1 MPSGIVEAETTINM
15 TDGIIFTMS
24 TSTRDRM
31 IAGAADLLRRKG
43 MTATSMREVV
53 RYSNTPRG
61 SIAHHFP
68 GGKRQ
73 LLEAAVEHAGRE
85 VSEPLAQL
93 LGKHGPVNGM
103 EKFVAL
109 WRSTLEETAFRAGC
123 AVLAVAVEQYASDQR
138 SESETELEAQ
148 IQLQLLDQANGIFE
162 QWQEIVA
169 RALQNAGVPDARA
182 RSLALL
188 AIASIEGSVAL
199 CRAARNAEP
208 LDLIWQELKHSFEQ
222 VLA

>member
-1 MPSGIVEAETTINM
+1 M
-15 TDGIIFTMS
+15 TGGIIFTMS
-24 TSTRDRM
+24 TPTRDRM

-73 LLEAAVEHAGRE
+73 LLEAAVDHAGRE

-93 LGKHGPVNGM
+93 LDKHGPLQGLEM
-103 EKFVAL
+103 FVAL
-109 WRSTLEETAFRAGC
+109 WRKTLEETAFQAGC
-123 AVLAVAVEQYASDQR
+123 AVLAVAVEPYTCDQR
-138 SESETELEAQ
+138 GESDAELEAQ
-148 IQLQLLDQANGIFE
+148 IQLQLLDQANGIFV
-162 QWQEIVA
+162 QWQEIIS
-169 RALQNAGVPDARA
+169 RSLQNAGVAAIRSH
-182 RSLALL
+182 SLALL

-199 CRAARNAEP
+199 CRAARSAEP
-208 LDLIWQELKHSFEQ
+208 LDLIWQELQRSFAQE
-222 VLA
+222 LT

>member
-1 MPSGIVEAETTINM
+1 MAGGIV
-15 TDGIIFTMS
+15 FTMN
-24 TSTRDRM
+24 TPTRDRM

-73 LLEAAVEHAGRE
+73 LLEAAVDHAGRE

-93 LGKHGPVNGM
+93 LDKHGPLQGLEM
-103 EKFVAL
+103 FVAL
-109 WRSTLEETAFRAGC
+109 WRKTLEETAFQAGC
-123 AVLAVAVEQYASDQR
+123 AVLAVAVEPYTCDQR
-138 SESETELEAQ
+138 GELDTELEAQ
-148 IQLQLLDQANGIFE
+148 IQLQLLDQANGIFV
-162 QWQEIVA
+162 QWQEIISRSLQDVGVA
-169 RALQNAGVPDARA
+169 VVRS

-199 CRAARNAEP
+199 CRAARSVEP
-208 LDLIWQELKHSFEQ
+208 LDLIWQELQRSFVRE
-222 VLA
+222 LA

>member
-1 MPSGIVEAETTINM
+1 MN
-15 TDGIIFTMS
+15 

-31 IAGAADLLRRKG
+31 IVGAADLLRRKG

-53 RYSNTPRG
+53 RHSNTPRG

-85 VSEPLAQL
+85 VSEPLAL
-93 LGKHGPVNGM
+93 LLSKHGPVKGM
-103 EKFVAL
+103 QLFVAL
-109 WRSTLEETAFRAGC
+109 WRKTLEETAFQAGC
-123 AVLAVAVEQYASDQR
+123 AVLAVAVEQYVSDQR
-138 SESETELEAQ
+138 GEPEPEPELEAQ
-148 IQLQLLDQANGIFE
+148 IQLQLLDQANAIFG
-162 QWQEIVA
+162 QWQAIVA
-169 RALQNAGVPDARA
+169 RSLQQAGVAEDRS

-199 CRAARNAEP
+199 CRAARSAEP
-208 LDLIWQELKHSFEQ
+208 LDLIWQELQRSFDRE
-222 VLA
+222 LA